1 MTDAALKKV
10 KKQDIIYFMND
21 SKERL
26 VDENIPSNNLSIPV
40 KILFYTTAAVIL
52 TIGMREIASIL
63 VTFFFSIFAALI
75 LTPPVRWLKRK
86 GVPGILSVLIVIF
99 LLVMV
104 STVLGVIVLGAAIQ
118 FGNQIPI
125 YQDRLI
131 EFVNSLAQ
139 YIPSYKGFSVQS
151 TLGSVVSIT
160 VSLMVS
166 IINGLVDTGTTAGII
181 IITAAFLLIDAVN
194 IPEKVNKET
203 EKQSELQLRMKK
215 FGRNIL
221 NFIVIRTETSLVTA
235 VGITIFLLIGKIEFA
250 ILWGVVIFLLS
261 YIPYIGLV
269 LASVPPAIL
278 ALFQYGPAG
287 ALAVLAIIM
296 IVNVFSENL
305 VFPSLAGKGLSLSPA
320 ILFLTLL
327 YWNYVLG
334 RAGVLLSVPLTMFVK
349 LILESFEETR
359 WIARLMGPVEDLE
372 DSKKRMEE

>member
-1 MTDAALKKV
+1 
-10 KKQDIIYFMND
+10 MND
-21 SKERL
+21 CEGKIG
-26 VDENIPSNNLSIPV
+26 DENINSYNHSIPV
-40 KILFYTTAAVIL
+40 KILFYSTAAVIL

-63 VTFFFSIFAALI
+63 TTFFFSIFTALI
-75 LTPPVRWLKRK
+75 LTPPARWLKRK
-86 GVPGILSVLIVIF
+86 GVPGVLSVLIVIF
-99 LLVMV
+99 LLVLV

-131 EFVNSLAQ
+131 EFVNSLTQ

-166 IINGLVDTGTTAGII
+166 VINGFVDTGTTAGII

-194 IPEKVNKET
+194 IPEKVSKET
-203 EKQSELQLRMKK
+203 EKQSELQLRIHK

-221 NFIVIRTETSLVTA
+221 NFIVIRTETSLITA
-235 VGITIFLLIGKIEFA
+235 IGITIFLLIGKIDFA

-269 LASVPPAIL
+269 LASIPPAIL
-278 ALFQYGPAG
+278 ALFQYGPVG

-305 VFPSLAGKGLSLSPA
+305 VFPSLAGKGLRLSPA
-320 ILFLTLL
+320 VLFLTLL

-359 WIARLMGPVEDLE
+359 WIARLMGPAEDLE
-372 DSKKRMEE
+372 DSK

>member
-1 MTDAALKKV
+1 MPLRKKLKSRTRY
-10 KKQDIIYFMND
+10 ILWTTA
-21 SKERL
+21 KERL
-26 VDENIPSNNLSIPV
+26 VGENINSNNYSIPV
-40 KILFYTTAAVIL
+40 KILFYSTAAVIL

-63 VTFFFSIFAALI
+63 TTFFFSIFAALI

-86 GVPGILSVLIVIF
+86 GVPGVLSVLIVIF
-99 LLVMV
+99 LLFLV

-118 FGNQIPI
+118 FGNQIPV

-131 EFVNSLAQ
+131 EFVNILAQ
-139 YIPSYKGFSVQS
+139 NIPSYKGFSVQS

-166 IINGLVDTGTTAGII
+166 VINGLVDTGTTAGII

-203 EKQSELQLRMKK
+203 EKQSELQLRMNK

-235 VGITIFLLIGKIEFA
+235 VGITIFLLIGKIDFA

-269 LASVPPAIL
+269 LASIPPAIL

-334 RAGVLLSVPLTMFVK
+334 RAGALLSVPLTMFVK

-372 DSKKRMEE
+372 DSKIRVEE

>member
-1 MTDAALKKV
+1 MPLRKKLKSRTRY
-10 KKQDIIYFMND
+10 ILWTTA
-21 SKERL
+21 KERL
-26 VDENIPSNNLSIPV
+26 VGENINSNNYSIPV
-40 KILFYTTAAVIL
+40 KILFYSTAAVIL

-63 VTFFFSIFAALI
+63 TTFFFSIFAALI

-86 GVPGILSVLIVIF
+86 GVPGVLSVLIVIF
-99 LLVMV
+99 LLFLV

-118 FGNQIPI
+118 FGNQIPV

-131 EFVNSLAQ
+131 EFVNILAQ
-139 YIPSYKGFSVQS
+139 NIPSYKGFSVQS
-151 TLGSVVSIT
+151 TLGSLVSIT

-166 IINGLVDTGTTAGII
+166 VINGFVDTGTTAGII

-203 EKQSELQLRMKK
+203 EKQSELQLRMNK

-235 VGITIFLLIGKIEFA
+235 VGITIFLLIGKIDFA

-269 LASVPPAIL
+269 LASIPPAIL

-287 ALAVLAIIM
+287 ALAVLVIIM

-334 RAGVLLSVPLTMFVK
+334 RAGALLSVPLTMFVK

-372 DSKKRMEE
+372 DSKIRVEE

>member
-1 MTDAALKKV
+1 
-10 KKQDIIYFMND
+10 
-21 SKERL
+21 
-26 VDENIPSNNLSIPV
+26 
-40 KILFYTTAAVIL
+40 
-52 TIGMREIASIL
+52 
-63 VTFFFSIFAALI
+63 
-75 LTPPVRWLKRK
+75 
-86 GVPGILSVLIVIF
+86 
-99 LLVMV
+99 
-104 STVLGVIVLGAAIQ
+104 VLGVIVLGAAIQ
-118 FGNQIPI
+118 FGNQIPV
-125 YQDRLI
+125 YQGRLI

-194 IPEKVNKET
+194 IPEKVNRET

-269 LASVPPAIL
+269 LASIPPAIL